1 MPFIHKI
8 LTIITYNNPIII
20 LYSNLKY
27 VLCYRVDRETY
38 SYKFFRW
45 LIFSRIKSA
54 IGFDR
59 CKYFISA
66 AAPISVELKKYF
78 MSLDIPL
85 CEVK

>member
-1 MPFIHKI
+1 MQ
-8 LTIITYNNPIII
+8 LNNNFNI
-20 LYSNLKY
+20 Y
-27 VLCYRVDRETY
+27 VYRVERETY

-45 LIFSRIKSA
+45 LIYGRIKSA

-85 CEVK
+85 CEVI